1 MRQTTQSI
9 LLATL
14 LLASGFASAQSPTAP
29 ATRAEVKSQINQD
42 ARAGNILPDGPEVK
56 SPAAGQ
62 TSNNTRADV
71 KAQINTRDTGTNNQA
86 QGPSAKVQSIVGS
99 EKSRAGVKAAIGSK
113 EIPGVVQAQGSSA
126 ETNVTMTTAERK
138 AKSDERKAKRDE
150 RNAKAKAKAKR
161 DGAMKTGSTPPA
173 PVSGIAR

>member
-1 MRQTTQSI
+1 MKQTTQSI

-29 ATRAEVKSQINQD
+29 ATRA
-42 ARAGNILPDGPEVK
+42 
-56 SPAAGQ
+56 
-62 TSNNTRADV
+62 DV
-71 KAQINTRDTGTNNQA
+71 KGQISKEGSAGDKRGEGPVANVPTGGNSENT
-86 QGPSAKVQSIVGS
+86 
-99 EKSRAGVKAAIGSK
+99 RAGVKA
-113 EIPGVVQAQGSSA
+113 EIPRKGTTGVERGQGPVINVPTAGNSENTRAGVKAEIPRQATTGVERGQGPVIDNNS
-126 ETNVTMTTAERK
+126 TMTSAERK

-150 RNAKAKAKAKR
+150 RNAKAKR

>member
-1 MRQTTQSI
+1 MKHTTQSI

-29 ATRAEVKSQINQD
+29 ATRA
-42 ARAGNILPDGPEVK
+42 
-56 SPAAGQ
+56 
-62 TSNNTRADV
+62 DV
-71 KAQINTRDTGTNNQA
+71 KGQISKEGSAGDKRGEGPVANVPTG
-86 QGPSAKVQSIVGS
+86 GS
-99 EKSRAGVKAAIGSK
+99 SESTRAGVKAETPRQATTGVDRGEGPVVSTPKGGSSENTRAGVK
-113 EIPGVVQAQGSSA
+113 AEIPRQATTGVERGQGPVIDNKS
-126 ETNVTMTTAERK
+126 TMTAAERK

-150 RNAKAKAKAKR
+150 RNAKAKAKR